1 MMDVS
6 VEVWNGVMFYRNRQ
20 LDAKVARMAYSTLF
34 PADENICVYVIS

>member
-1 MMDVS
+1 MDVT

-34 PADENICVYVIS
+34 LADENICVYVIS